1 MPHVPEQDGTSEDDR
16 FQSRAAPDPSAW
28 VDRHGD
34 YLYRYALMRLRDPAL
49 AEDAVQETLLA
60 ALQSRKAFEG
70 RSAER
75 TWLTG
80 ILKHKLV
87 DHFRKASRQAYSNSD
102 RAEGEAF
109 EHDELFR
116 ADGEW
121 KGHFDP
127 TRAPVEWC
135 AGPAELLEQ
144 GEFWETF
151 RRCIQPL
158 PPRITS
164 AFTLREM
171 EGLSSEE
178 ICEVLGITA
187 NNLWVMLHRARM
199 HLRRCLELNWFAGVG
214 VRR

>member
-1 MPHVPEQDGTSEDDR
+1 MPRELNQDGTSEDER
-16 FQSRAAPDPSAW
+16 TQGRAAPDPSAW
-28 VDRHGD
+28 VDLHGD

-60 ALQSRKAFEG
+60 ALQSRHAYQG

-80 ILKHKLV
+80 ILKHKLI
-87 DHFRKASRQAYSNSD
+87 DHFRRASRQAYSGQI
-102 RAEGEAF
+102 EGEEF
-109 EHDELFR
+109 EHDELFEQS
-116 ADGEW
+116 GEW
-121 KGHFDP
+121 KGHFDAA
-127 TRAPVEWC
+127 RAPVEWC

-144 GEFWETF
+144 GEFWEVF
-151 RRCIQPL
+151 HNCLRPL
-158 PPRITS
+158 PARITS

-171 EGLSSEE
+171 EGLGSEE

-199 HLRRCLELNWFAGVG
+199 HLRRCLELNWFAAKG